1 MKKIAS
7 LVLSTVLAMSL
18 ALFGIGS
25 AFGEEAS
32 RELDSPS
39 PGWNK
44 VNDAW
49 YYVDE
54 YGAVCQDQWVDTNYY
69 VGVDGKMLT
78 NAWVGEYYVGS
89 DGAYV
94 SDKNLALSQ
103 AQTALNVNE
112 AYVSKAPKV
121 IINPVIAAASERSSA
136 ETSTSSA
143 PPAGSV
149 SAVQRSLYL
158 DLNGATC
165 VVTPYA
171 GAPSVELNGGQPSFT
186 EADLAKPCV
195 ERYSK
200 LDKKGRCG
208 YALVHVCEKTLPT
221 EERGDISSVTPSG
234 WQSVEYDFVNGGS
247 LYNRSHLI
255 GYQLSGENANKKNL
269 ITGTS
274 YMNTEG
280 MLPFENQIADYVHT
294 TGKSVLLRVTPIFEG
309 DNLVASGVVMEAM
322 SVEDAG
328 ATLSFCVYCY
338 NVQPGVVINYAT
350 GENEPAP
357 ETLEAQMTAAAEG
370 SESSGCEAG
379 FAPVT
384 PSVEE
389 LPEETAVQTESVA
402 ASYVANMNT
411 MKFHHPSCSSAD
423 DIKPQNRWDFEGT
436 RDELIAQGYV
446 PCKRCNP

>member
-1 MKKIAS
+1 MKRFTS
-7 LVLSTVLAMSL
+7 LILSTVLAMSL
-18 ALFGIGS
+18 TLFGVGL
-25 AFGEEAS
+25 AFGEDVS
-32 RELDSPS
+32 REFDSPS
-39 PGWNK
+39 PGWNYI
-44 VNDAW
+44 NDTW

-54 YGAVCQDQWVDTNYY
+54 FGAVCQDQWVDTNYY

-94 SDKNLALSQ
+94 PDKSLALSQ
-103 AQTALNVNE
+103 AQTASNVNE

-121 IINPVIAAASERSSA
+121 IVNPLMAAVSERSSA
-136 ETSTSSA
+136 ETSPSSV
-143 PPAGSV
+143 PPTGSV

-165 VVTPYA
+165 VVNPYA
-171 GAPSVELNGGQPSFT
+171 GAPSVEINGGQPAFT

-234 WQSVEYDFVNGGS
+234 WQSVEYDFINGGS

-280 MLPFENQIADYVHT
+280 MLPYENQISDYVHT

-370 SESSGCEAG
+370 AESSGSETNY
-379 FAPVT
+379 APVT
-384 PSVEE
+384 PIAEE
-389 LPEETAVQTESVA
+389 IPEETAAQTESVT

-411 MKFHHPSCSSAD
+411 MKFHYPSCSSAD
-423 DIKPQNRWDFEGT
+423 DIKAKNRWDFEGT
-436 RDELIAQGYV
+436 REELIAQGYV

>member
-1 MKKIAS
+1 MKRIAS
-7 LVLSTVLAMSL
+7 LVLSTILAASL

-32 RELDSPS
+32 REFNSPS
-39 PGWNK
+39 PGWNN

-54 YGAVCQDQWVDTNYY
+54 FGAVCQDQWVDTNYY

-78 NAWVGEYYVGS
+78 NAWVGEYYVGP

-94 SDKNLALSQ
+94 PDKDTAISQ
-103 AQTALNVNE
+103 AQAASNINQT
-112 AYVSKAPKV
+112 YVSKAPQV
-121 IINPVIAAASERSSA
+121 ITNPVMAAASEKSSA
-136 ETSTSSA
+136 ETSPSSA
-143 PPAGSV
+143 PSAGSV
-149 SAVQRSLYL
+149 SPVQRSLYL
-158 DLNGATC
+158 NLNGITC
-165 VVTPYA
+165 VVNPYA
-171 GAPSVELNGGQPSFT
+171 GAPSVEINGGQPAFT

-221 EERGDISSVTPSG
+221 EERGSISSVAPSG
-234 WQSVEYDFVNGGS
+234 WQSVEYDFIDGGL

-274 YMNTEG
+274 YMNAEG
-280 MLPFENQIADYVHT
+280 MLPYENQISDYVHT
-294 TGKSVLLRVTPIFEG
+294 TGNSVLLRVTPIFEN

-322 SVEDAG
+322 SVEDVG
-328 ATLSFCVYCY
+328 AALSFCVYCY
-338 NVQPGVVINYAT
+338 NVQPGVMINYAT

-357 ETLEAQMTAAAEG
+357 ETLEAQITAAAEG
-370 SESSGCEAG
+370 AESLGSEAG
-379 FAPVT
+379 YATTT
-384 PSVEE
+384 PIAEE
-389 LPEETAVQTESVA
+389 IQEETADQAESVT

-411 MKFHHPSCSSAD
+411 MKFHYPFCSSAD
-423 DIKPQNRWDFEGT
+423 DIKAKNRWDFEGT